1 MMGMDVDAQNTLLF
15 LVVVIAALLLLQTIA
30 VVALVF
36 AMRRM
41 SHQIT
46 SLMGSMEEAT
56 RNAGPVLRAARE
68 MIVESKEKL
77 VLVSQNLVEVSEL
90 TKQQVTRVDGVMSDV
105 EDRLR
110 LQVIRLDQL
119 VSNTMARVE
128 ETTELV
134 QNNIVKP
141 VREVSA
147 ILSGVRTGLEFLLHR
162 NRSRPDRPA
171 PVQATQEEELF
182 I

>member
-1 MMGMDVDAQNTLLF
+1 MGMDADAQNTLLA
-15 LVVVIAALLLLQTIA
+15 LVVVIAALFVLQTIA

-41 SHQIT
+41 SEQM
-46 SLMGSMEEAT
+46 SALMISMEEVT
-56 RNAGPVLRAARE
+56 RNAGPVLRTARE
-68 MIVESKEKL
+68 MMAESREKL
-77 VLVSQNLVEVSEL
+77 ALVSQNLVEISQVS
-90 TKQQVTRVDGVMSDV
+90 KQQVARLDGVLADV
-105 EDRLR
+105 SDRLR

-119 VSNTMARVE
+119 MSNTVARVE

-141 VREVSA
+141 VRELSA
-147 ILSGVRTGLEFLLHR
+147 ILAGVRTGVEYLLRR
-162 NRSRPDRPA
+162 NRSRADRPA
-171 PVQATQEEELF
+171 PAQATQEEELF

>member
-1 MMGMDVDAQNTLLF
+1 MDADAQNTLLA
-15 LVVVIAALLLLQTIA
+15 LVVVIAALFVLQTIA
-30 VVALVF
+30 VVMLVL
-36 AMRRM
+36 AVRRLTEQM
-41 SHQIT
+41 GT
-46 SLMGSMEEAT
+46 LMGSMEEAT

-68 MIVESKEKL
+68 MIAESKEKL
-77 VLVSQNLVEVSEL
+77 ALVSQNLVEVSQL
-90 TKQQVTRVDGVMSDV
+90 TKQQVTRFDGVMSDV
-105 EDRLR
+105 SDRLR

-119 VSNTMARVE
+119 VSNTVARVE

-147 ILSGVRTGLEFLLHR
+147 ILAGVRTGLEYLLHR

-171 PVQATQEEELF
+171 PAQATQEEELF

>member
-1 MMGMDVDAQNTLLF
+1 MGMDVDAQNTLLA
-15 LVVVIAALLLLQTIA
+15 LVVVIAALFVLQTIA
-30 VVALVF
+30 VVVLVF
-36 AMRRM
+36 AMRRLSEQM
-41 SHQIT
+41 A
-46 SLMGSMEEAT
+46 SLMSSMEEAT

-77 VLVSQNLVEVSEL
+77 TLVSQNLVEISQL
-90 TKQQVTRVDGVMSDV
+90 TKQQVTRFDGVMSDV
-105 EDRLR
+105 SDRLR

-119 VSNTMARVE
+119 LSNTVARVE

-141 VREVSA
+141 VRELSA
-147 ILSGVRTGLEFLLHR
+147 ILTGVRTGLEYLLRR
-162 NRSRPDRPA
+162 NRSRANRPA
-171 PVQATQEEELF
+171 PGQATQEEELF

>member
-1 MMGMDVDAQNTLLF
+1 MGMDADAQNTLLA
-15 LVVVIAALLLLQTIA
+15 LVVVIAALLLFQTFA
-30 VVALVF
+30 VVMLVL

-41 SHQIT
+41 SDQMGALMI
-46 SLMGSMEEAT
+46 SLEETT

-68 MIVESKEKL
+68 LLVESKEKL
-77 VLVSQNLVEVSEL
+77 ALVSQNLVEISQL
-90 TKQQVTRVDGVMSDV
+90 TKQQATRLDGVMSDV
-105 EDRLR
+105 SDRLR

-119 VSNTMARVE
+119 MSNTVARVE

-141 VREVSA
+141 VRELSA
-147 ILSGVRTGLEFLLHR
+147 ILVGVRTGLEYLLRR
-162 NRSRPDRPA
+162 NRSRADRPA
-171 PVQATQEEELF
+171 PAQATQEEELF